1 MNAFGSGSASQLSE
15 AERFDQL
22 SRQIEAY
29 RASRII
35 IAMGEPRG
43 RLPVEVLLRF
53 MVDGADRDDNHRPAE
68 KADDRFTR
76 MGKLLPQTRIDELPQ
91 LVNIL
96 RGEVYFVGSGSF
108 VPNQEREC

>member
-1 MNAFGSGSASQLSE
+1 MNANGRGSASRLSE
-15 AERFDQL
+15 GEQFDRL
-22 SRQIEAY
+22 SRQTETY

-35 IAMGEPRG
+35 IATGERRD

-76 MGKLLPQTRIDELPQ
+76 
-91 LVNIL
+91 
-96 RGEVYFVGSGSF
+96 VGD
-108 VPNQEREC
+108 EREPTKYMSPRRILIRCG